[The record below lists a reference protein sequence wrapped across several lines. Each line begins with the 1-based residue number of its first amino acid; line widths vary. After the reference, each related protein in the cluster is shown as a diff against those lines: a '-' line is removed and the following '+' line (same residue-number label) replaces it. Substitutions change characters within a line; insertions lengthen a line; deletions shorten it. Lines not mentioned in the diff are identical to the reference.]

1 MDDSE
6 ITVSII
12 IPTYNRKNELLH
24 TLKSVLEQ
32 SFKFFEVLVCDDGS
46 TDGTM
51 EMVFELNDPRIKWVS
66 GQNGCG
72 PAIPR
77 NRGIAESKGE
87 WLAFLDSDDKW
98 NPDKLAKQLEALNDL
113 HVKAACT
120 NAFIMKNKLICDQ
133 PYFED
138 SFNSLISFSDML
150 KVNRVICSSMLVHRN
165 IVEKVGGFPE
175 DSTFR
180 AIEDY
185 ALWLTVSL
193 LTDIVYLSEPLVIY
207 RDQPEISI
215 RGDILES
222 EQRQKNKI
230 LLECLGRIMNLKL
243 AGPQKFLLV
252 CKVYFVENL
261 KYFVKKFLLFR

>member
-1 MDDSE
+1 MDNSE

-24 TLKSVLEQ
+24 TLKSVLNQ
-32 SFKFFEVLVCDDGS
+32 TFKSFEVIICDDGS
-46 TDGTM
+46 TDGTK
-51 EMVFELNDPRIKWVS
+51 EKVVELNDPRIKWVS
-66 GQNGCG
+66 GQNSGG
-72 PAIPR
+72 PARPR
-77 NRGIAESKGE
+77 NRGIAESQGE
-87 WLAFLDSDDKW
+87 WLAFLDSDDQWK
-98 NPDKLAKQLEALNDL
+98 PEKLAKQLEALKSL
-113 HVKAACT
+113 EAKASCT
-120 NAFIMKNKLICDQ
+120 NAFVMKYKLICDQ

-138 SFNSLISFSDML
+138 SYNSLISFSDML
-150 KVNRVICSSMLVHRN
+150 KVNRVICSSMLLHRS
-165 IVEKVGGFPE
+165 IIEKTGGFPE

-193 LTDIVYLSEPLVIY
+193 LTDIAYLSEPLVIY
-207 RDQPEISI
+207 RDQPEMSI

-243 AGPQKFLLV
+243 ADPQKFLLV

-261 KYFVKKFLLFR
+261 KYIVKKLLLLR